1 MKLTLAFEQ
10 SLAYDLAAAKEIGI
24 IGNIYQY

>member
-1 MKLTLAFEQ
+1 MKLTAFEQ

-24 IGNIYQY
+24 ISNIYQY